1 MQFDPSDD
9 RNNTKALEFLTY
21 KVSGL
26 GLSVDF
32 YMAADVSNQIVA
44 YILRAVFS
52 DYVWNARTKLF
63 RKFNRTKPE

>member
-52 DYVWNARTKLF
+52 DYV
-63 RKFNRTKPE
+63 